1 MFPRDSMFNL
11 IGQNETDLSDGLDD
25 KRSNTETTDRFFNLR
40 LSGGAVSWRKKKQST
55 VAVSLWEVDYQR
67 VAAAMRE
74 ATFLPF

>member
-11 IGQNETDLSDGLDD
+11 IGQNETDLSDGFDN
-25 KRSNTETTDRFFNLR
+25 KRSTTETTDRLFKLG

-55 VAVSLWEVDYQR
+55 VAVSLWEVDYQS
-67 VAAAMRE
+67 VAAAMQE